1 MLKKIKARL
10 RASRGESLVESLIA
24 MLIITLAGLML
35 AGSVVSSARVNAGAR
50 DFLTFPRY
58 ASEESNGSANA
69 TLSWGSSNSVS
80 LGSVNVYKSKGG
92 MVYYG

>member
-1 MLKKIKARL
+1 MRKAVKKL
-10 RASRGESLVESLIA
+10 RSRRGESLVESLIA

-58 ASEESNGSANA
+58 AGDKSNGSANA
-69 TLSWGSSNSVS
+69 TLSWEGGNSVS
-80 LGSVNVYKSKGG
+80 LGTVTVYESKGG
-92 MVYYG
+92 MVYYE